1 MDLTQ
6 TMSAQTPIRN
16 VVIYGNSPKFITIIK
31 ALFPKANTT
40 LLPWRTSESEAAM
53 TLVKSP
59 IPADLLVI
67 CGYDYGSYDEPN
79 NLYLDHNVY
88 RILAVCKMITNDA
101 TRIIYINTL
110 STNKAWT
117 YSRYFYAKKL
127 LGQELKIAFP
137 QTQALPI
144 PTVFD
149 QQRQTGMQGGML
161 SKFAAKALI
170 HLGIIR
176 TIDLEQLQ
184 DHIED
189 AIHNP
194 GNRLDSST
202 MIRPILIN
210 IPRSQLIDRALR
222 ILLG

>member
-1 MDLTQ
+1 MDLAQ
-6 TMSAQTPIRN
+6 TMSAQTPISN

-31 ALFPKANTT
+31 ALFPKANIT

-59 IPADLLVI
+59 IPADLLVL
-67 CGYDYGSYDEPN
+67 CGYDYDSYSETEN
-79 NLYLDHNVY
+79 RYLDHNVY

-101 TRIIYINTL
+101 TRIIYIDTL

-117 YSRYFYAKKL
+117 YSRYLYAKKL
-127 LGQELKIAFP
+127 LGQELKITFP

-149 QQRQTGMQGGML
+149 QQRQIGIQGGML
-161 SKFAAKALI
+161 SQFAAKALI

-184 DHIED
+184 DRIED
-189 AIHNP
+189 SIQSP
-194 GNRLDSST
+194 GNRLDSSP

>member
-1 MDLTQ
+1 MDLSQ

-31 ALFPKANTT
+31 ALFPGAHIT
-40 LLPWRTSESEAAM
+40 LLSWRTSESEAI
-53 TLVKSP
+53 LILSKSP
-59 IPADLLVI
+59 IPADLLVV
-67 CGYDYGSYDEPN
+67 CGYGYGSYGMSK

-88 RILAVCKMITNDA
+88 RILAICKMITNDA
-101 TRIIYINTL
+101 TRIIYIDTL

-117 YSRYFYAKKL
+117 HSRYFYAKKL

-149 QQRQTGMQGGML
+149 QQRQIGMQGGIL
-161 SKFAAKALI
+161 SKLAAKALI

-184 DHIED
+184 DRIED
-189 AIHNP
+189 SIQSP
-194 GNRLDSST
+194 GNRLDSSP